1 MNMLQNTINSC
12 KVYLISIHSEHKIR
26 MKNFIRALMMISFS
40 FTYIMNIFKD
50 KSMSIKVQLQAS

>member
-1 MNMLQNTINSC
+1 MLQNTINPC
-12 KVYLISIHSEHKIR
+12 KVCLISIHSEHQIR
-26 MKNFIRALMMISFS
+26 MKNFIWALIMISFS